1 MEHQHYRLEQH
12 TDIGQHASDLEHMQ
26 VSWLARYCI
35 YVHKLLICYTSY
47 QPEFHF
53 ERHTLQSP
61 QLTVG
66 FKVHH
71 LIELNLMVAVM
82 RNTHVRKG

>member
-1 MEHQHYRLEQH
+1 MLLIWN
-12 TDIGQHASDLEHMQ
+12 TC
-26 VSWLARYCI
+26 RYPGLQILYI
-35 YVHKLLICYTSY
+35 YVHKLLICNTSY